1 MKNLELFHQIT
12 WNPFKIF
19 GLTGSFWNINLTI
32 VIFTWVVLLAI
43 FGIILLSK
51 IYLKKDNS
59 IGQYLILSFIKSF
72 KEQVIESLGRF
83 EFKHFAF
90 ITSLFIFIFLC
101 NIISVLP
108 FVEEPTIDLN
118 TTLGLGIVSFLYV
131 QINSI
136 MYNGFKAYI
145 KEYFMP
151 FFLLFPVNVIGVL
164 STIISISFRLF
175 GNISGGAIIANLWRG
190 SIAGAFVL
198 ESIGILSGMN
208 LLLTGFFVLFEGFI
222 QAFVFAMLSLTYLA
236 IEVQHEE

>member
-72 KEQVIESLGRF
+72 REQVVESLGRF

-101 NIISVLP
+101 NIISILP

-136 MYNGFKAYI
+136 MHNGFKAYF

-175 GNISGGAIIANLWRG
+175 GNISGGAIISGLWRG
-190 SIAGAFVL
+190 SIAGAFAL

-236 IEVQHEE
+236 IEIQHEE